1 MIVLPKRPWAVR
13 SCLDPPLEGE
23 VPVLGAPGVAGADP
37 EHLLG
42 AELGEA
48 GQPRLLAVPLHPAA
62 VGLVGLLDAAVVGD
76 VLALG
81 VDAVEVDVDGLGG
94 VVAVLP
100 DDALGLGEVVLL
112 SLGLP
117 PLGEVTLT
125 RQVVHFSGLD

>member
-1 MIVLPKRPWAVR
+1 MG
-13 SCLDPPLEGE
+13 SCPDPPLEGE
-23 VPVLGAPGVAGADP
+23 VPVLGAPRVAGADP

-48 GQPRLLAVPLHPAA
+48 GQPRLLPVPLHPAA
-62 VGLVGLLDAAVVGD
+62 VGLVRLLDAAVVGD

-81 VDAVEVDVDGLGG
+81 VDAVEVDVDGLCG

-112 SLGLP
+112 RLRLP
-117 PLGEVTLT
+117 PLGEVTCT
-125 RQVVHFSGLD
+125 PQFEQKTNFCI